1 MFSTLTEKF
10 HSIFAR
16 LHSSPQLKESNMKE
30 AIEEVRLALL
40 EADVQWDVVKT
51 FIKRMKEKALG
62 QEVNWNLSPTQ
73 FFIKLVHDELVE
85 LLGKEEKEIS
95 FDGRPFKVILCGLQG
110 SGKTTH
116 AAKLAKLLKKQY
128 KFTNACLVACD
139 LARPAAVEQ
148 LKMLANQAEVDFF
161 SLPEEK
167 NPRKVVKAV
176 LDQAKMKEWDLLIF
190 DTAGR
195 LAIDEQL
202 MAELKEIKELVQP
215 HQTLLTMNAGI
226 GQDAVKTAT
235 HFSNEIGISGSILT
249 MLDGSS
255 RGGAAL
261 SVVEVTK
268 CPVYF
273 EGHGEKIDDIRLF
286 HPSSIADRILGMGDT
301 INLVR
306 KAEEHF
312 KEEEAKEME
321 AKLRKA
327 SFAYS
332 DFLKQMQTM
341 KKMGSLKS
349 LLSMLPGMSQMKE
362 LPIDEAHFG
371 KVEAIIL
378 SMTPGERE
386 EKDELSMNRR
396 KRLAKGSGTTLDDVN
411 RLVKSFKQ
419 AKQFFKNLPSNKQ
432 LEKLFGGKVWH

>member
-1 MFSTLTEKF
+1 MFSALTEKF
-10 HSIFAR
+10 HSIFVKLTSA
-16 LHSSPQLKESNMKE
+16 SQLKEGNIKE

-40 EADVQWDVVKT
+40 EADVQWDVVKA
-51 FIKRMKEKALG
+51 FIKRMKEKAVG
-62 QEVNWNLSPTQ
+62 QEVNWKLSPSQ

-85 LLGKEEKEIS
+85 LLGKEEKELLLE
-95 FDGRPFKVILCGLQG
+95 GRPFKVLLCGLQG

-116 AAKLAKLLKKQY
+116 AAKLVRFLKKRY
-128 KFTNACLVACD
+128 KFTNGCLVACD

-148 LKMLANQAEVDFF
+148 LRVLAEQAEADFF

-167 NPRKVVKAV
+167 NPKKVVQAA
-176 LDQAKMKEWDLLIF
+176 LEQAKAKEWDLLIF

-195 LAIDEQL
+195 LAIDDAL
-202 MAELKEIKELVQP
+202 MSELKEIKALISP

-235 HFSNEIGISGSILT
+235 RFSNEIGISGSILT

-273 EGHGEKIDDIRLF
+273 EGHGEKIDDIRPF
-286 HPSSIADRILGMGDT
+286 HPSSLADRILGMGDT
-301 INLVR
+301 INLAR

-312 KEEEAKEME
+312 KEEESKEME

-327 SFAYS
+327 AFTYG

-341 KKMGSLKS
+341 KKMGSFRS
-349 LLSMLPGMSQMKE
+349 LLSMLPGMSQLKE
-362 LPIDEAHFG
+362 LPLDDAHFG

-378 SMTPGERE
+378 SMTREERE
-386 EKDELSMNRR
+386 EKDELSMGRR
-396 KRLAKGSGTTLDDVN
+396 KRVAKGSGTTLDDVN

-432 LEKLFGGKVWH
+432 LEKLFGGQVWH

>member
-1 MFSTLTEKF
+1 MFSTITEKF
-10 HSIFAR
+10 HSIFAK
-16 LHSSPQLKESNMKE
+16 LTSSSQLKESNLKE
-30 AIEEVRLALL
+30 VIEEVRLALL
-40 EADVQWDVVKT
+40 EADVQWDVVKH

-62 QEVNWNLSPTQ
+62 QEANWNLSPAQ
-73 FFIKLVHDELVE
+73 FFIKLVHDEIVE
-85 LLGKEEKEIS
+85 LLGSVEKELVL
-95 FDGRPFKVILCGLQG
+95 DGRPLKVILCGLQG

-116 AAKLAKLLKKQY
+116 VAKLARFLKKQY

-148 LKMLANQAEVDFF
+148 LRVLAHQAEVDFF
-161 SLPEEK
+161 SLSGEQKPQM
-167 NPRKVVKAV
+167 VVKAA
-176 LDQAKMKEWDLLIF
+176 LEQAKLKEWDLLIF

-195 LAIDEQL
+195 LAIDDHL
-202 MAELKEIKELVQP
+202 MAELKEIKELISP
-215 HQTLLTMNAGI
+215 HHTLLTMNAGI

-235 HFSNEIGISGSILT
+235 RFSNDIGISGSILT

-261 SVVEVTK
+261 SIVEVTK

-273 EGHGEKIDDIRLF
+273 EGYGERIDDIRLF
-286 HPSSIADRILGMGDT
+286 HPNSLADRILGMGDT

-312 KEEEAKEME
+312 KEDEAKEME

-327 SFAYS
+327 SFTYN
-332 DFLKQMQTM
+332 DFLKQMQM
-341 KKMGSLKS
+341 IKKMGSLKS
-349 LLSMLPGMSQMKE
+349 LLSMLPGMSQLKD
-362 LPIDEAHFG
+362 LPVDESHFG

-396 KRLAKGSGTTLDDVN
+396 KRLAKGSGLTIDDVN
-411 RLVKSFKQ
+411 KLVKSFKQ

-432 LEKLFGGKVWH
+432 LEKVFGGKVCH